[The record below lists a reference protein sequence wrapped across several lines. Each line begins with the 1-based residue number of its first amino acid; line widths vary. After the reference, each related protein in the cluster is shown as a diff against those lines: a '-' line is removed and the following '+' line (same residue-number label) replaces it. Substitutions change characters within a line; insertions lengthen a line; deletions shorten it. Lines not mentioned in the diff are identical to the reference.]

1 MNYLSDTF
9 YKENMPA
16 RAKRLYQKTFNKH
29 HKLNG
34 GDEEIALHL
43 ARRAVEKDYVKLND
57 SWLPKEAVEIIVKHN
72 MDNESLSDDETNFKP
87 NKFFPL
93 NKSKKN
99 STLDTMTDTE
109 ESDEDEDNDADEHY
123 EHTIDTSDDDEE
135 KQLPRNSVGRRQQ
148 YNYKRLL

>member
-57 SWLPKEAVEIIVKHN
+57 SWLPKAAVEIIVKHN
-72 MDNESLSDDETNFKP
+72 MDNDSLSDDETNFKH

-109 ESDEDEDNDADEHY
+109 ESDEDEDNDGDEHY
-123 EHTIDTSDDDEE
+123 EHTIDTSEDDEE
-135 KQLPRNSVGRRQQ
+135 KQLPRNSVARRQQ